1 MIISESYF
9 GVAIL
14 VMQWRRQDLDQPLQ
28 NIVQNFDDDVTIM
41 TLTSLLW
48 HRRKAW
54 KILNIEQSR

>member
-41 TLTSLLW
+41 TLTSLL
-48 HRRKAW
+48 
-54 KILNIEQSR
+54 